1 MKRLIKA
8 VTWILLAMLMLT
20 SVTGCALVRQY
31 IEENEK
37 VVVVDPT
44 EAANTNYSESTVGD
58 VIDPN
63 PTDAIDPIPADTP
76 TSAPA
81 DTPTPVPT
89 EPPTPTPTPVPPT
102 PTPLPDSFLFG
113 GEVVQKG
120 QTYVKVTG
128 KKDAIIRITPEEMDL
143 LIKLCPDLTTLTL
156 DYCCMA
162 DYSRIGELT
171 KLKNL
176 MIGTTTH
183 EKDPG
188 IPLVD
193 IDWISSLRDLRT
205 LYLPYNKISDIRVLS
220 KLTKLEELNLGWN
233 ELSDDDLDDLTD
245 LPLRVLYLYNNSSLR
260 NVSALANISSL
271 ELLHIGG
278 NKKLKFS
285 GIKRLTSLSHLK
297 ELDISYCPV
306 EDFVWVQD
314 FKRLQTLRIE
324 YSDYIDFYTYYD
336 LAASDTL
343 QTVVIS
349 KKDTKTEEALR
360 AMIQD
365 CKSDIEIVYW
375 EDYKN

>member
-1 MKRLIKA
+1 MKRLIKT

-31 IEENEK
+31 IMENEK

-44 EAANTNYSESTVGD
+44 EAANTNYSESTVSD

-63 PTDAIDPIPADTP
+63 PTDVIDPNPTEPPAP
-76 TSAPA
+76 VPA

-113 GEVVQKG
+113 GVVVQRG
-120 QTYVKVTG
+120 QTYVEVTG

-205 LYLPYNKISDIRVLS
+205 LYLQYNKISDIRALS
-220 KLTKLEELNLGWN
+220 GLTKLEELNLGWN

-260 NVSALANISSL
+260 NVSALSDISSL
-271 ELLHIGG
+271 ELLYLNG

-285 GIKRLTSLSHLK
+285 GIKKLTKLSHLK
-297 ELDISYCPV
+297 ELNVSYCPI
-306 EDFVWVQD
+306 EDFEWVQD
-314 FKRLQTLRIE
+314 FKRLETLRIE
-324 YSDYIDFYTYYD
+324 KVDYIDYGAYFD
-336 LAASDTL
+336 LMYCSTL
-343 QTVVIS
+343 QTIVIS
-349 KKDTKTEEALR
+349 KEDTQAEIALEDMVSFYR
-360 AMIQD
+360 P
-365 CKSDIEIVYW
+365 DIEIVYG
-375 EDYKN
+375 ENYKK